1 MSIIDDIKREV
12 RESNSVIESAVTLI
26 GNLVTQLREGISSD
40 NKAALEDLVAELDR
54 QQNAL
59 ANAVAANTDV
69 EGTED
74 ALDEDA
80 PGETPAGEYENPA
93 DNPNNNSNN
102 PDSVEVEDQVVTP
115 DEAAGEDDET
125 D

>member
-26 GNLVTQLREGISSD
+26 GSLITQLREGISSD

-74 ALDEDA
+74 TLDEDA
-80 PGETPAGEYENPA
+80 
-93 DNPNNNSNN
+93 
-102 PDSVEVEDQVVTP
+102 P
-115 DEAAGEDDET
+115 DEAAGEDDSDDE
-125 D
+125 

>member
-26 GNLVTQLREGISSD
+26 GSLITQLREGISSN

-80 PGETPAGEYENPA
+80 PGEAPADQYENPA
-93 DNPNNNSNN
+93 DNLNNNSNN
-102 PDSVEVEDQVVTP
+102 PDSVEVEDQVSP
-115 DEAAGEDDET
+115 PEDD
-125 D
+125 